1 MSLPNLVGNPT
12 IEGVHQDGIEF
23 IFTTFLKSNNVD
35 FDHAK
40 SATTQLVTLDQPIG
54 TSFDDVN
61 QTNVIR
67 TIQHRNYLD
76 TIFWIDTAMSHVVS
90 PIHALNKEKPAY
102 RDIFGNK
109 MRHLA
114 KANGEFSMAQFDN
127 ENPHQRLPCVFGI
140 YTKHLANHYS
150 DYNYANGENPGKL

>member
-1 MSLPNLVGNPT
+1 MKKYKDYKEEMNLRKRV
-12 IEGVHQDGIEF
+12 EYR
-23 IFTTFLKSNNVD
+23 
-35 FDHAK
+35 A
-40 SATTQLVTLDQPIG
+40 
-54 TSFDDVN
+54 
-61 QTNVIR
+61 
-67 TIQHRNYLD
+67 Y
-76 TIFWIDTAMSHVVS
+76 VVS

-140 YTKHLANHYS
+140 HTKHLANHYS